1 MFCAGVKE
9 FLSKNSVQFVERDVT
24 RDKEAL
30 SELEKLGVMTT
41 PVILIDGD
49 VVVGYDVSKL
59 RSLLSI

>member
-9 FLSKNSVQFVERDVT
+9 FLSKNNVQFIERDVT

-41 PVILIDGD
+41 PVTLVDGD
-49 VVVGYDVSKL
+49 IVIGYDVSKL

>member
-9 FLSKNSVQFVERDVT
+9 FLSKNNVQFVERDVT

-41 PVILIDGD
+41 PVILIDGE

>member
-59 RSLLSI
+59 CSLLST

>member
-9 FLSKNSVQFVERDVT
+9 FLSKNSVQFIERDVT

-41 PVILIDGD
+41 PVTLVDGD
-49 VVVGYDVSKL
+49 IVIGYDVSKL

>member
-41 PVILIDGD
+41 PVTLVDGD
-49 VVVGYDVSKL
+49 IVIGYDVSKL

>member
-59 RSLLSI
+59 RSLLST